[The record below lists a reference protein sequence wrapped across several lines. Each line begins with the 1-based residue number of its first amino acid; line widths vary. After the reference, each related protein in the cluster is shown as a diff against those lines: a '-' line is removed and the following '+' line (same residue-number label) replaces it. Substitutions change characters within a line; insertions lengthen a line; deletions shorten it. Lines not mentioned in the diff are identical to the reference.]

1 MPVNNFYNIDFTP
14 VELKQGWIVDFT
26 TTMKKI
32 EERKKYDEV
41 WELIKKENGWYDKG
55 KANRGN

>member
-1 MPVNNFYNIDFTP
+1 MPINKYPAHWEPMHTTSD
-14 VELKQGWIVDFT
+14 WIVDFT

-41 WELIKKENGWYDKG
+41 WELIKKKNGWS
-55 KANRGN
+55 

>member
-1 MPVNNFYNIDFTP
+1 MPINKYPAHWEPMHTTAD
-14 VELKQGWIVDFT
+14 WIVDFT

-41 WELIKKENGWYDKG
+41 WELIKKKNGWS
-55 KANRGN
+55 

>member
-1 MPVNNFYNIDFTP
+1 MPVNKFYNIDFMP
-14 VELKQGWIVDFT
+14 VELKHGWIVDFT

-41 WELIKKENGWYDKG
+41 
-55 KANRGN
+55 

>member
-1 MPVNNFYNIDFTP
+1 MPVNKFYNIDFMP
-14 VELKQGWIVDFT
+14 VKLKYGWIVDFT

-41 WELIKKENGWYDKG
+41 WELIKKKNGWS
-55 KANRGN
+55 

>member
-1 MPVNNFYNIDFTP
+1 MPVNKFYNIDFMP
-14 VELKQGWIVDFT
+14 VEFKHGWIVDFT

-41 WELIKKENGWYDKG
+41 WELIKKKNGWS
-55 KANRGN
+55 

>member
-1 MPVNNFYNIDFTP
+1 MPVNKFYNIDFMP
-14 VELKQGWIVDFT
+14 VALKHGWIVDFT

-41 WELIKKENGWYDKG
+41 WELIKKKNGWS
-55 KANRGN
+55 